1 MISKQIVYIGDFAAD
16 AEKLKM
22 TYGSTSRF
30 TSGNDG
36 LDEYLGSGF
45 GRVDGYEVVLLY
57 GSTGIGKSLVALNM
71 LAENI
76 KKGERI
82 GLLVLEDDA
91 ADVSVRLSFI
101 LDKSA
106 YERMNAERNVLC
118 LPTDAL
124 MKSWKLDELLEY
136 IENWFVNQKVDLILL
151 DHLQFAFEG
160 AEAIRGENEYIAQ
173 RVFMQKLNQ
182 LMKRVKK
189 TIILVSHTNKGMG
202 KGMDKIVGSGSIAQA
217 ATKVIEVGK
226 EDDILQLTMHKSRF
240 TKTPG
245 YPYEMKLVGT
255 RLKGLDYDPVPK
267 PERLF

>member
-16 AEKLKM
+16 AEKLKL
-22 TYGSTSRF
+22 TFGTTDRFST
-30 TSGNDG
+30 GNSG

-45 GRVDGYEVVLLY
+45 GRLDGYEVVLLY

-71 LAENI
+71 I
-76 KKGERI
+76 KPAIQKGERV

-101 LDKSA
+101 MDKSA

-118 LPTDAL
+118 LPKDAL
-124 MKSWKLDELLEY
+124 SKSWKLDELLGY
-136 IENWFVNQKVDLILL
+136 IEDWFVKQKVDLILL

-189 TIILVSHTNKGMG
+189 TIILVSHTNKGLG

-217 ATKVIEVGK
+217 ATKVIEVSKDEGNT
-226 EDDILQLTMHKSRF
+226 ILTLHKSRF
-240 TKTPG
+240 TKTPDNA
-245 YPYEMKLVGT
+245 YAMKLEGT
-255 RLKGLDYDPVPK
+255 RLKGLEPDVQPTAG
-267 PERLF
+267 RLF